1 MKPLRMLAL
10 AAAVAALP
18 TAATVR
24 DAAAQEM
31 TLKAV
36 SSFAEGTKDSLGF
49 EQLIAEI
56 NKRGAGK
63 IKINYLGGAPKVMN
77 PFEVVKNLK
86 EGVIDIAN
94 ANSAFFTNVMPE
106 ADAFK
111 LAEFGIADQRKSGA
125 WAYMNKLLNEK
136 ANAYF
141 LGNTLDFISFNIYL
155 NKPIE
160 KASLAGLKIRV
171 TPIYR
176 AMVEALGGSAIT
188 SPPSEVYTLMERGT
202 VDGYGWPTS
211 GIFDYSWEKV
221 TKFRVEPAFYSAA
234 LHALVNL
241 GVWNKLGAERQ
252 KIMQDAMAV
261 VEANAGARLKLDVE
275 ERKRQA
281 AVGIKAIELPPA
293 EAKKWTETAKEAG
306 WAAVMKVS
314 PEHGAKLKELLTKK

>member
-1 MKPLRMLAL
+1 MFRFRTLAL
-10 AAAVAALP
+10 AVLAFGLTHSAVA
-18 TAATVR
+18 
-24 DAAAQEM
+24 QET

-49 EQLIAEI
+49 EGLIAEI

-63 IKINYLGGAPKVMN
+63 IKIHYLGGAPKVMS

-86 EGVIDIAN
+86 DGVVDIAN

-111 LAEFGIADQRKSGA
+111 LSEFGIADLRKNGG
-125 WAYMNKLLNEK
+125 WAYMNQLLNEK

-141 LGNTLDFISFNIYL
+141 LGNTLDYITFNIYL

-160 KASLAGLKIRV
+160 KADLKGLKIRV

-188 SPPSEVYTLMERGT
+188 SPPAEVYTLMERGT

-221 TKFRVEPAFYSAA
+221 TKYRVEPAFYSAA

-241 GVWNKLGAERQ
+241 NVWNKLGAERQ
-252 KIMQDAMAV
+252 KILQDAMAV
-261 VEANAGARLKLDVE
+261 VEARAGDRIRGDAA
-275 ERKRQA
+275 ERKRQEA
-281 AVGIKAIELPPA
+281 AGIKTIQLPPA
-293 EAKKWTETAKEAG
+293 EAKKWSDTAKDAG

-314 PEHGAKLKELLTKK
+314 PETGAKLKGFLTKR

>member
-1 MKPLRMLAL
+1 MLRMIAL
-10 AAAVAALP
+10 AGIAAAFAGTAVA
-18 TAATVR
+18 
-24 DAAAQEM
+24 QEI
-31 TLKAV
+31 TIKAV

-49 EQLIAEI
+49 EALIAEI

-63 IKINYLGGAPKVMN
+63 IKIQYLGGAPKVMS

-86 EGVIDIAN
+86 GGVVDMAN

-111 LAEFGIADQRKSGA
+111 LAEFGIADLRKNGA

-141 LGNTLDFISFNIYL
+141 LGNTLDYIAFNIYL
-155 NKPIE
+155 NKPID
-160 KASLAGLKIRV
+160 KADLKGLKIRV

-176 AMVEALGGSAIT
+176 SMVEALGGTAIN
-188 SPPSEVYTLMERGT
+188 SPPAEVYTLMERGT

-221 TKFRVEPAFYSAA
+221 TKYRVEPSFYSAA

-241 GVWNKLGAERQ
+241 NVWNKLGADRQ
-252 KIMQDAMAV
+252 KILQEAMAV
-261 VEANAGARLKLDVE
+261 VEARAGERIQLDAV
-275 ERKRQA
+275 ERKRQEA
-281 AVGIKAIELPPA
+281 AGIKAIMLPPA
-293 EAKKWTETAKEAG
+293 EAKKWSDTAKEAG
-306 WAAVMKVS
+306 WAAVLKTS

>member
-1 MKPLRMLAL
+1 MIRALAL
-10 AAAVAALP
+10 AVLAAIPAAAG
-18 TAATVR
+18 T
-24 DAAAQEM
+24 AAAQEI
-31 TLKAV
+31 TIKAV

-49 EQLIAEI
+49 EALIAEI

-63 IKINYLGGAPKVMN
+63 IKIQYLGGAPKVMN

-86 EGVIDIAN
+86 DGVVDMAN

-111 LAEFGIADQRKSGA
+111 LAEFGIADLRKNGA

-141 LGNTLDFISFNIYL
+141 LGNTLDYIAFNIYL

-160 KASLAGLKIRV
+160 KADLKGLKIRV

-176 AMVEALGGSAIT
+176 SMVEALGGTAIN
-188 SPPSEVYTLMERGT
+188 SPPAEVYTLMERGT

-221 TKFRVEPAFYSAA
+221 TKYRVEPSFYSAA

-241 GVWNKLGAERQ
+241 NVWNKLGADRQ
-252 KIMQDAMAV
+252 KIMQEAMVV
-261 VEANAGARLKLDVE
+261 VEARAGERLVLDAA
-275 ERKRQA
+275 ERKRQEA
-281 AVGIKAIELPPA
+281 AGIKAIMLPPA
-293 EAKKWTETAKEAG
+293 EAKKWSDTAKEAG
-306 WAAVMKVS
+306 WAAVLKVS

>member
-1 MKPLRMLAL
+1 MLMRRLAL
-10 AAAVAALP
+10 AAFSAVFA
-18 TAATVR
+18 VG
-24 DAAAQEM
+24 AAAQEI

-36 SSFAEGTKDSLGF
+36 SSFAEGTQESLGF
-49 EQLIAEI
+49 EALVAEI

-63 IKINYLGGAPKVMN
+63 IRINYLGGAPKVMN

-86 EGVIDIAN
+86 AGVVDFAN

-111 LAEFGIADQRKSGA
+111 LSEFGIADLRKNGG

-141 LGNTLDFISFNIYL
+141 LGNTLDFIAFNIYL

-160 KASLAGLKIRV
+160 KASLTGLKIRV

-176 AMVEALGGSAIT
+176 AMVEALGGTAIT

-211 GIFDYSWEKV
+211 GIFDYSWQKV
-221 TKFRVEPAFYSAA
+221 TKYRVEPSFYSAA

-252 KIMQDAMAV
+252 KIMQEAMAMIEARAGER
-261 VEANAGARLKLDVE
+261 VELDAA
-275 ERKRQA
+275 ERKRQEA
-281 AVGIKAIELPPA
+281 AGIKAINLPPE
-293 EAKKWTETAKEAG
+293 EAKKWSATAKDAA
-306 WAAVMKVS
+306 WAAVMKTS

>member
-1 MKPLRMLAL
+1 MLRIRTLAL
-10 AAAVAALP
+10 AALAA
-18 TAATVR
+18 AYAGA
-24 DAAAQEM
+24 AAAQEM
-31 TLKAV
+31 TIKAV

-49 EQLIAEI
+49 EALLAEI

-63 IKINYLGGAPKVMN
+63 IKIQYLGGAPKVMS

-86 EGVIDIAN
+86 DGVVDMAN

-111 LAEFGIADQRKSGA
+111 LAEFGIADLRKNGA

-160 KASLAGLKIRV
+160 KADLKGLKIRV

-176 AMVEALGGSAIT
+176 SMVEALGGTAIN

-221 TKFRVEPAFYSAA
+221 TKYRVEPSFYSAA

-241 GVWNKLGAERQ
+241 NVWNKLGADRQ
-252 KIMQDAMAV
+252 KIMQEAMAV
-261 VEANAGARLKLDVE
+261 VEARAGERLVLDAA
-275 ERKRQA
+275 ERKRQEA
-281 AVGIKAIELPPA
+281 AGIKAIQLPPA
-293 EAKKWTETAKEAG
+293 EAKKWSDTAKEAG
-306 WAAVMKVS
+306 WAAVLKTS
-314 PEHGAKLKELLTKK
+314 PETGAKLKELLTKK

>member
-1 MKPLRMLAL
+1 MLRIRTLAL
-10 AAAVAALP
+10 AGLAAAL
-18 TAATVR
+18 AGG
-24 DAAAQEM
+24 AAAQEI
-31 TLKAV
+31 TIKAV

-49 EQLIAEI
+49 EALIAEI

-63 IKINYLGGAPKVMN
+63 VKVQYLGGAPKVMN

-86 EGVIDIAN
+86 DGVVDMAN

-111 LAEFGIADQRKSGA
+111 LAEFGIAELRKNGA
-125 WAYMNKLLNEK
+125 WDYMNKLLNEK

-141 LGNTLDFISFNIYL
+141 LGNTLDFIAFNIYL

-160 KASLAGLKIRV
+160 KADLKGLKIRV

-176 AMVEALGGSAIT
+176 AMVEALGGTAIN
-188 SPPSEVYTLMERGT
+188 SPPAEVYTLMERGT

-221 TKFRVEPAFYSAA
+221 TKYRVEPSFYSAA

-241 GVWNKLGAERQ
+241 AVWNKLGAERQ
-252 KIMQDAMAV
+252 KILQEAMAV
-261 VEANAGARLKLDVE
+261 VEARAGERLQLDDA
-275 ERKRQA
+275 ERKRQEA
-281 AVGIKAIELPPA
+281 AGIKAIQLPPA
-293 EAKKWTETAKEAG
+293 EAKKWSDTAKEAG
-306 WAAVMKVS
+306 WAAVIKTS
-314 PEHGAKLKELLTKK
+314 PETGARLKELLAKK

>member
-1 MKPLRMLAL
+1 MFRFRTFAL
-10 AAAVAALP
+10 AVL
-18 TAATVR
+18 TAGLAQG
-24 DAAAQEM
+24 AAAQEI

-49 EQLIAEI
+49 EALVAEI

-63 IKINYLGGAPKVMN
+63 IKIQYLGGAPKVMN

-86 EGVIDIAN
+86 DGVVDMAN

-111 LAEFGIADQRKSGA
+111 LSEFGIAELRKNGG
-125 WAYMNKLLNEK
+125 WAYMNQLLNEK

-141 LGNTLDFISFNIYL
+141 LGNTLDFIAFNIYL
-155 NKPIE
+155 NKPIK
-160 KASLAGLKIRV
+160 KADLKGLKIRV

-221 TKFRVEPAFYSAA
+221 TKYRVEPAFYSAA

-241 GVWNKLGAERQ
+241 NVWNKLGAERQ

-261 VEANAGARLKLDVE
+261 IEAKAGERIQGDAA
-275 ERKRQA
+275 ERKRQEA
-281 AVGIKAIELPPA
+281 AGIKTIQLPPA
-293 EAKKWTETAKEAG
+293 EAKKWSDTAKDAG

-314 PEHGAKLKELLTKK
+314 PEAGPKLKGFLTKK

>member
-1 MKPLRMLAL
+1 MHRFKTITL
-10 AAAVAALP
+10 AAVAVAF
-18 TAATVR
+18 AAA
-24 DAAAQEM
+24 AAAQEV
-31 TLKAV
+31 TIKAV
-36 SSFAEGTKDSLGF
+36 SSFAEGTADSVGF
-49 EQLIAEI
+49 EALVAEI

-63 IKINYLGGAPKVMN
+63 IKIQYLGGAPKVMN

-86 EGVIDIAN
+86 DGVVDMAN

-111 LAEFGIADQRKSGA
+111 LSEFGIADLRKNGG
-125 WAYMNKLLNEK
+125 WAYMNQLLNQK

-141 LGNTLDFISFNIYL
+141 LGNTLDFIGFNIYL

-160 KASLAGLKIRV
+160 KADLSGLKIRV

-188 SPPSEVYTLMERGT
+188 SPPAEVYTLMERGT

-211 GIFDYSWEKV
+211 GIFDYSWQKV
-221 TKFRVEPAFYSAA
+221 TKYRVEPAFYSAA

-241 GVWNKLGAERQ
+241 NVWNKLGAERQ
-252 KIMQDAMAV
+252 KIMQEAMAV
-261 VEANAGARLKLDVE
+261 IEAKAGERIQLDAA

-281 AVGIKAIELPPA
+281 EAGIKAIELPPA
-293 EAKKWTETAKEAG
+293 EAKKWSDTAKSAG
-306 WAAVMKVS
+306 WAAVMKTS
-314 PEHGAKLKELLTKK
+314 PETGAKLKELLTKK

>member
-1 MKPLRMLAL
+1 MFRTLTLAGL
-10 AAAVAALP
+10 AAAFAG
-18 TAATVR
+18 T
-24 DAAAQEM
+24 AAAQEI

-49 EQLIAEI
+49 ETLVAEI

-86 EGVIDIAN
+86 DGVVDMAN
-94 ANSAFFTNVMPE
+94 ANSAFFTNVVPE

-111 LAEFGIADQRKSGA
+111 LAEFGIADLRKNGA
-125 WAYMNKLLNEK
+125 WAYMNTLLNEK

-155 NKPIE
+155 GKPIE
-160 KASLAGLKIRV
+160 TADLKGLKIRV

-176 AMVEALGGSAIT
+176 AMVEALGGTAIN

-221 TKFRVEPAFYSAA
+221 TKYRVEPAFYSAA

-241 GVWNKLGAERQ
+241 GAWNKLGAERQ
-252 KIMQDAMAV
+252 KIMHEAMAV
-261 VEANAGARLKLDVE
+261 VEAKAGDRIKLDGE
-275 ERKRQA
+275 ERKRQEA
-281 AVGIKAIELPPA
+281 AGIKTIQLPPA
-293 EAKKWTETAKEAG
+293 EAKKWSDTAKAAG
-306 WAAVMKVS
+306 WAAAMKTS
-314 PEHGAKLKELLTKK
+314 PERVAKLKELLTKK

>member
-1 MKPLRMLAL
+1 MHRIRTLAL
-10 AAAVAALP
+10 AGL
-18 TAATVR
+18 
-24 DAAAQEM
+24 AAAFAGGAFAQEI
-31 TLKAV
+31 TIKAV

-49 EQLIAEI
+49 EALIAEI

-63 IKINYLGGAPKVMN
+63 VKVQYLGGAPKIMN

-86 EGVIDIAN
+86 DGVVDMAN

-111 LAEFGIADQRKSGA
+111 LAEFGIADLRKNGA
-125 WAYMNKLLNEK
+125 WDYMNKLLNEK

-160 KASLAGLKIRV
+160 KADLKGLKIRV

-176 AMVEALGGSAIT
+176 AMVEALGGTAIN
-188 SPPSEVYTLMERGT
+188 SPPAEVYTLMERGT

-221 TKFRVEPAFYSAA
+221 TKYRVEPSFYSAA

-241 GVWNKLGAERQ
+241 AVWNKLGVERQ
-252 KIMQDAMAV
+252 KIMQEAMAV
-261 VEANAGARLKLDVE
+261 VEARAGERLTLDDA
-275 ERKRQA
+275 ERKRQEA
-281 AVGIKAIELPPA
+281 AGIKAIQLPPA
-293 EAKKWTETAKEAG
+293 EAKKWSDTAKEAG
-306 WAAVMKVS
+306 WAAVIKTS
-314 PEHGAKLKELLTKK
+314 PETGARLKELLTKK

>member
-1 MKPLRMLAL
+1 MLRIRALAL
-10 AAAVAALP
+10 AGLAAAL
-18 TAATVR
+18 AGG
-24 DAAAQEM
+24 AAAQEI
-31 TLKAV
+31 TIKAV

-49 EQLIAEI
+49 EALIAEI

-63 IKINYLGGAPKVMN
+63 IKIQYLGGAPKVMN

-86 EGVIDIAN
+86 DGVVDMAN

-111 LAEFGIADQRKSGA
+111 LAEFGIADLRKNGA
-125 WAYMNKLLNEK
+125 WDYMNKLLNEK

-160 KASLAGLKIRV
+160 KADLKGLKIRV

-176 AMVEALGGSAIT
+176 AMVEALGGTAIN
-188 SPPSEVYTLMERGT
+188 SPPAEVYTLMERGT

-221 TKFRVEPAFYSAA
+221 TKYRVEPSFYSAA

-241 GVWNKLGAERQ
+241 AVWNKLGAERQ
-252 KIMQDAMAV
+252 KIMQEAMAV
-261 VEANAGARLKLDVE
+261 VEARAGERLKLDDA
-275 ERKRQA
+275 ERKRQEA
-281 AVGIKAIELPPA
+281 AGIKAIQLPPA
-293 EAKKWTETAKEAG
+293 EAKKWSDTAKEAG
-306 WAAVMKVS
+306 WAAVIKTS
-314 PEHGAKLKELLTKK
+314 PETGARLKELLTKK

>member
-1 MKPLRMLAL
+1 MIRMLAL
-10 AAAVAALP
+10 AGLAAAFAG
-18 TAATVR
+18 T
-24 DAAAQEM
+24 AAAQEM
-31 TLKAV
+31 ALKAV
-36 SSFAEGTKDSLGF
+36 SSFAEGTKESLGF
-49 EQLIAEI
+49 EALVAEI

-63 IKINYLGGAPKVMN
+63 IRINYLGGAPKVMS

-86 EGVIDIAN
+86 DGVVDMAN
-94 ANSAFFTNVMPE
+94 ANSAFFTNVVPE

-111 LAEFGIADQRKSGA
+111 LAEFGIADLRKNGA
-125 WAYMNKLLNEK
+125 WAYMNTLLNEK

-155 NKPIE
+155 SKPIE
-160 KASLAGLKIRV
+160 KADLKGLKIRV

-176 AMVEALGGSAIT
+176 AMVEALGGTAIS

-221 TKFRVEPAFYSAA
+221 TKFRVEPSFYSAA

-252 KIMQDAMAV
+252 KIMQEAMAV
-261 VEANAGARLKLDVE
+261 VEARAGERIKLDGE
-275 ERKRQA
+275 ERKRQEA
-281 AVGIKAIELPPA
+281 AGIKTIQLPPA
-293 EAKKWTETAKEAG
+293 EAKKWSDTAKAAG
-306 WAAVMKVS
+306 WAAAMKTG
-314 PEHGAKLKELLTKK
+314 PERVAKLKELLTKK